1 MIKRKELNM
10 GCNYTPNKK
19 ETKSAEEV
27 ARSIVYGEGDDSK
40 EFLIERITAAIE
52 AERQRVEGLEQRIGF
67 HEQTIREL
75 NKVPLPEV
83 VNLRELTSKLRCRIT
98 ELEKENERLSKNQLK
113 TNGFEIEV
121 SWYWGRS
128 CSFKETAK
136 FWSQTNDR
144 EEIKKHVLHLVN
156 KIKDQ
161 YCFDCGDLSM
171 PLNPSI
177 GSVRITPSVK
187 IESEYIYDEEILQNN
202 LIKEHASTLLD
213 PKGGKTECT

>member
-1 MIKRKELNM
+1 MT
-10 GCNYTPNKK
+10 TPK
-19 ETKSAEEV
+19 ETCPKCGAEVSVIAVESA
-27 ARSIVYGEGDDSK
+27 
-40 EFLIERITAAIE
+40 LIDFNCGTTKWSDAI
-52 AERQRVEGLEQRIGF
+52 AERHQLPK
-67 HEQTIREL
+67 L
-75 NKVPLPEV
+75 NQ
-83 VNLRELTSKLRCRIT
+83 SDRCRIT
-98 ELEKENERLSKNQLK
+98 ELEKENERLRKNQLK

-156 KIKDQ
+156 KIKDR
-161 YCFDCGDLSM
+161 YCFDCGDLSL
-171 PLNPSI
+171 PLHPSI

-202 LIKEHASTLLD
+202 LIKEHTSTLLD
-213 PKGGKTECT
+213 KGGKTE